1 MLCIVNKS
9 THVKFFSKTC
19 PFIVVSLERDLWI
32 STLETMNEIVRIKQ
46 FSRYKNDDIFHIID
60 EIKFKGYRCES
71 DLNFFTGKE
80 LSLCHKL
87 MCSHPYIFAT

>member
-1 MLCIVNKS
+1 MLNFL
-9 THVKFFSKTC
+9 VKLIL
-19 PFIVVSLERDLWI
+19 FIVVSLERDLWI

-71 DLNFFTGKE
+71 DLNFFKGKE